1 MKKITPRHL
10 LLKLLK
16 VSDEKTV
23 KSTRGEKKMLVCEG
37 KNDIRVLV
45 RTLKQKNRK
54 IFNILKGKQ
63 KPIN

>member
-23 KSTRGEKKMLVCEG
+23 KSTQGEKKMLVSEG